1 MARTNPRPK
10 LYASAAERQAAYR
23 ARVGTM
29 EVRLDA
35 TTIDTLSRIAQALDV
50 PRAELVAQVIKHGL
64 LNRDWFRE
72 GLRKDLRS
80 KGIER
85 QGARVT
91 PKTRVA
97 PRQDEDEGED

>member
-1 MARTNPRPK
+1 MANRNPRPK
-10 LYASAAERQAAYR
+10 LYASAAERQAVYR

-80 KGIER
+80 KGVER
-85 QGARVT
+85 QGARVA
-91 PKTRVA
+91 PRARVA
-97 PRQDEDEGED
+97 KTEDED

>member
-1 MARTNPRPK
+1 MPNRNPRPK

-35 TTIDTLSRIAQALDV
+35 TTIDTLSKIAQALDV

-72 GLRKDLRS
+72 GLRRDLRS
-80 KGIER
+80 RTVEQ
-85 QGARVT
+85 QGARVV
-91 PKTRVA
+91 PKARVV
-97 PRQDEDEGED
+97 PRDEGEGED

>member
-1 MARTNPRPK
+1 MANNNPRPK

-80 KGIER
+80 KVER
-85 QGARVT
+85 QGARAI
-91 PKTRVA
+91 PRARVA
-97 PRQDEDEGED
+97 KTEDEDEDEG

>member
-72 GLRKDLRS
+72 GLRRDLRS

-91 PKTRVA
+91 PKTRA
-97 PRQDEDEGED
+97 PRQDEDED

>member
-1 MARTNPRPK
+1 MANRNPRPK

-50 PRAELVAQVIKHGL
+50 PRAELVAQVIKPGL

-80 KGIER
+80 KGVER
-85 QGARVT
+85 QGARVA
-91 PKTRVA
+91 PRARVA
-97 PRQDEDEGED
+97 KVEDEDED